1 VTVASR
7 RWCHDGVVAAALIWL
22 ILGVV
27 LVGAEILSG
36 DFVLVMLG
44 VAALAAAGVAA
55 VGAGTALS
63 VAVFAIASIG
73 LVVGARPMLKRRMQ
87 IGHGVKTNVEA
98 LIGGRAVALSTV
110 DRHGGQVKIGGDVWS
125 ARSLDERVIEPGTA
139 VTVIEISGATAV
151 VLAEY

>member
-1 VTVASR
+1 M
-7 RWCHDGVVAAALIWL
+7 AAALIWL

-87 IGHGVKTNVEA
+87 IGHSVKMNVEA

-110 DRHGGQVKIGGDVWS
+110 DAHGGQVKIGGDVWS

-151 VLAEY
+151 VLAES